1 MLTLSTPRPHYY
13 DIIERAPKLQP
24 STKAKYI
31 REMDR
36 LIEAGI
42 NPTNREQLAQY
53 ASTLSTSSRAF
64 LKASLHL
71 LFTEHV
77 TNLKASATAGNIGT
91 VQAQLLNIEA
101 MTNTIQVQKSKGTK
115 DHTWLS
121 RDQVEQIT
129 SIPDQSTIRGKR
141 DYIVLALLLGSGLR
155 REELSNITFDALK
168 QQPAR
173 SGMRDILSVT
183 GKGDK
188 RRTIPISPKLAKHL
202 REWKLITGDGYIVR
216 AINKAGKVNGSLSP
230 IGIHNIVR
238 DYGSQISIPEL
249 DSHDL
254 RRTYAM
260 IGYMSGVPITQISV
274 LLGHAD
280 VKTTQRYLDLQIDLE
295 SSISDFIPLAGD

>member
-1 MLTLSTPRPHYY
+1 MLTVPRPVHH
-13 DIIERAPKLQP
+13 DIILSAPNLQP

-31 REMDR
+31 KEIDR

-42 NPTNREQLAQY
+42 DPRKREQLAGY
-53 ASTLSTSSRAF
+53 VTYLSTSSRAF

-71 LFTEHV
+71 LFGEQV
-77 TNLKASATAGNIGT
+77 INLKASATRDNLFD
-91 VQAQLLNIEA
+91 VQAALLNIEA
-101 MTNTIQVQKSKGTK
+101 MTETIQVHKAEGSKA
-115 DHTWLS
+115 HTWLS
-121 RDQVEQIT
+121 REQVEQIT
-129 SIPDQSTIRGKR
+129 SLPDQSTPRGMR

-155 REELSNITFDALK
+155 REELSSITFDALK

-173 SGMRDILSVT
+173 SGMRDVLSVT
-183 GKGDK
+183 GKGNK
-188 RRTIPISPKLAKHL
+188 RRTIPISPKLARHL
-202 REWKLITGDGYIVR
+202 RQWHALAGDGYIVR
-216 AINKAGKVNGSLSP
+216 AINKSGTINGSLSP

-238 DYGSQISIPEL
+238 QYGAMIGIPEL
-249 DSHDL
+249 DSHDM

-280 VKTTQRYLDLQIDLE
+280 VKTTMRYLNLEIDLD